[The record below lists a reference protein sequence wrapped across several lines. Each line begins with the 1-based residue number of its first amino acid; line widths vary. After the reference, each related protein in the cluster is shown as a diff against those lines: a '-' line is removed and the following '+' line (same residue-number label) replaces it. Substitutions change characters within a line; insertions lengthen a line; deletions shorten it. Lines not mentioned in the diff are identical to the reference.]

1 MGSIFM
7 PNNDNWMRSRSKII
21 KGGLLGGDGISAYVN
36 GRANEV
42 AVSQSREIAWV
53 AYLGQIMSIGCG
65 RALKL

>member
-1 MGSIFM
+1 MGSIFR
-7 PNNDNWMRSRSKII
+7 PNNEYWMQLRTKII
-21 KGGLLGGDGISAYVN
+21 KGAHLGGNGILACVN

-42 AVSQSREIAWV
+42 TVSESRKIAWV